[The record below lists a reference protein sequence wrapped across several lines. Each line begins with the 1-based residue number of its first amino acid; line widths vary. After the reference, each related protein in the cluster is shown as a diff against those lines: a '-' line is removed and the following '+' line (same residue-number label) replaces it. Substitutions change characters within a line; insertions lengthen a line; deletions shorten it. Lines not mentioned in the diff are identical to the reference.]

1 MGVSDTRE
9 SSRHAYVLR
18 IGPKPMLFIM
28 LFGAFVAS
36 TAYSMLTAA
45 LPAIM
50 EEFSVDATLG
60 QLLTT
65 AYIYVLGITSAMTAF
80 LITRFNSRLLFLAA
94 LGFFVLGCV
103 FAIVSPNYPCLLASR
118 CLQAI
123 GNGILMPLIQTV
135 AVAIY
140 PKERR
145 GFALGLVGMVIA
157 FAPVLGPTLSGAIT
171 DLWGWK
177 SIFMILGCLGGIAWV
192 AAFFTVA
199 DVVEHAMVRFDVKSS
214 ALFVGGLVCL
224 MLGITSA
231 EQIGVYSWASYVPV
245 LAAVLLLMA
254 FVRRQLSMEKPLLQ
268 MRLFASKHFFLGVGL
283 VAMAQIGVIAGTL
296 QVPLY
301 VQEIHGMSALQSGL
315 ILFPGAILN
324 ALLSAP
330 VGNFYD
336 KHGMR
341 ISATVG
347 LCLMGVG
354 TFAFVLFDE
363 RTSAIVI
370 SGLYA
375 VRMVGLTFLVMPMT
389 AYALEKLT
397 GGDVAHGTAI
407 VNTVR
412 QVAGSIGSSFMVSMM
427 AVATAQLDPG
437 APTASSGLSMAGFH
451 ASFGL
456 QTALIVFTIIVV
468 LMVVRPKK
476 RFVER
481 AMEGMEHAAEHIEH
495 AADSVVQAAEHMGE
509 QMGHAVEH
517 VGHAAEHVGHALDH
531 IGDVVD
537 AGTPQ
542 WAEGE
547 RAISGSEAEGFVS
560 DAPNGV
566 APDGLDASDKK

>member
-1 MGVSDTRE
+1 MGLAANRRGGDDGRRRPV
-9 SSRHAYVLR
+9 YVLKVN
-18 IGPKPMLFIM
+18 PKAMLFVM
-28 LFGAFVAS
+28 LVGAFVSS
-36 TAYSMLTAA
+36 TAYSMLTSA
-45 LPAIM
+45 LPSIM

-80 LITRFNSRLLFLAA
+80 LITRFSSRTLFLTA

-118 CLQAI
+118 CLQAV

-157 FAPVLGPTLSGAIT
+157 FAPVLGPTLSGVIT

-177 SIFMILGCLGGIAWV
+177 SIFMILGCLGGVCWA
-192 AAFFTVA
+192 AAFFTVSDAVDHA
-199 DVVEHAMVRFDVKSS
+199 DVRFDVRSS
-214 ALFVGGLVCL
+214 LLFIGGLVCL

-231 EQIGVYSWASYVPV
+231 EQMGMYSWTAYVPV

-254 FVRRQLSMEKPLLQ
+254 FIRRQLAMDEPLLKVG
-268 MRLFASKHFFLGVGL
+268 LFGSKHFFLGVGL

-315 ILFPGAILN
+315 ILFPGAIIN

-341 ISATVG
+341 VSATVG
-347 LCLMGVG
+347 LAFLAVG
-354 TFAFVLFDE
+354 TVAFVLFDE
-363 RTSAIVI
+363 NTNALVI
-370 SGLYA
+370 TAMYA
-375 VRMVGLTFLVMPMT
+375 VRMIGLTFLVMPMT

-412 QVAGSIGSSFMVSMM
+412 QIAGSIGSSFMVSMM
-427 AVATAQLDPG
+427 ASATAQLDPT
-437 APTASSGLSMAGFH
+437 APTADSGLSMVGFH

-456 QTALIVFTIIVV
+456 QTALVVFTLIVV

-476 RFVER
+476 RLVER
-481 AMEGMEHAAEHIEH
+481 AMESMEHAAVHVEH
-495 AADSVVQAAEHMGE
+495 AADSVVEAAGHVSGHV
-509 QMGHAVEH
+509 GHAVEH
-517 VGHAAEHVGHALDH
+517 VGHAVDRIEDAVG
-531 IGDVVD
+531 

-542 WAEGE
+542 WEEG
-547 RAISGSEAEGFVS
+547 A
-560 DAPNGV
+560 DAFKDTRDPRQ
-566 APDGLDASDKK
+566 

>member
-1 MGVSDTRE
+1 MGLAAKRANKGGSEHRQ
-9 SSRHAYVLR
+9 RFVLKVN
-18 IGPKPMLFIM
+18 PKVMLFVM
-28 LFGAFVAS
+28 LVGAFVSS
-36 TAYSMLTAA
+36 TAYSMLTSA

-50 EEFSVDATLG
+50 TEFSVDATLG

-80 LITRFNSRLLFLAA
+80 LITRYSSRLLFLLA

-103 FAIVSPNYPCLLASR
+103 FAIISPNYPCLLASR
-118 CLQAI
+118 CLQAV

-157 FAPVLGPTLSGAIT
+157 FAPVLGPTLSGVIT

-177 SIFMILGCLGGIAWV
+177 SIFMILGCLGGASWL
-192 AAFFTVA
+192 AAFFTVSDA
-199 DVVEHAMVRFDVKSS
+199 VDHERVRFDVQSS
-214 ALFVGGLVCL
+214 LLFVGGLVCL

-231 EQIGVYSWASYVPV
+231 EQTGIYSWMAYVPV
-245 LAAVLLLMA
+245 LGAFLLLMA
-254 FVRRQLSMEKPLLQ
+254 FVRKQLAMDEPLLKVG
-268 MRLFASKHFFLGVGL
+268 LFGSKHFFLGVGL

-315 ILFPGAILN
+315 ILFPGAIIN

-341 ISATVG
+341 VSATVG
-347 LCLMGVG
+347 LTLLGLG
-354 TFAFVLFDE
+354 TFAFVLVDE
-363 RTSAIVI
+363 HTNAILI
-370 SGLYA
+370 TLMYA
-375 VRMVGLTFLVMPMT
+375 LRMVGLTFLVMPMT

-412 QVAGSIGSSFMVSMM
+412 QIAGSIGSSFMVSMM
-427 AVATAQLDPG
+427 AAATVELDPG
-437 APTASSGLSMAGFH
+437 APTAESGLSMVGFH

-468 LMVVRPKK
+468 LMVVKPKK
-476 RFVER
+476 RLVER
-481 AMEGMEHAAEHIEH
+481 AIEGMEHAAVHVEH
-495 AADSVVQAAEHMGE
+495 AADAVADAAEHVSDHVE
-509 QMGHAVEH
+509 HAVESAVEH
-517 VGHAAEHVGHALDH
+517 VGHAMDR

-542 WAEGE
+542 WQEGE
-547 RAISGSEAEGFVS
+547 DALVSTADMVAEARKAGAQGQGDDTS
-560 DAPNGV
+560 R
-566 APDGLDASDKK
+566 